1 MTAAFFGKAVS
12 EEPPLSK
19 ASEAD
24 ICNAVLFMVTNNLGQ
39 LAYLNALR

>member
-1 MTAAFFGKAVS
+1 MTAAFFGKAINDDQ
-12 EEPPLSK
+12 PLNK